1 MNANCAT
8 NRAKEL
14 LRHYIRIAATGAI
27 RQWDSDNSAE
37 VDDIVDCIIAAASTP
52 APQPDQPDQPD
63 PLTRIAVALEQ
74 IEQHL
79 NFIAATKA

>member
-1 MNANCAT
+1 MNADYAT

-14 LRHYIRIAATGAI
+14 LRHYIRMAATSTI

-52 APQPDQPDQPD
+52 ASQPDQPD

-79 NFIAATKA
+79 NFIAARKA